1 MASLLNWATG
11 IAILISCL
19 GLFGL
24 ATYTAVQ
31 RTKEIGIRKVLGASL
46 GDLLLLMSRDYV
58 KLIVLSLCI
67 VISLANYFM
76 QEWLAGFNWR
86 VGMQWW
92 MIGLPGLL
100 VLCIAFL
107 SVVSQTLKNARK
119 NPVDSLRYE

>member
-1 MASLLNWATG
+1 LASLLNWATG